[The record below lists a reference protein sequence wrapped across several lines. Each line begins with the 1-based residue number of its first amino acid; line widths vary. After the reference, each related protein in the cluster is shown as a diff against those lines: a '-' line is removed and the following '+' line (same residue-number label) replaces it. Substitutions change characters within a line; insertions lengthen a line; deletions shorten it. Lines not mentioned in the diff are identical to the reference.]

1 MYAIHSKNSLKFQK
15 KAQGPKGSCTEKV
28 NHIKVNKNRNPYIA
42 LRFKGIVN
50 IKNNKILVIWHS
62 VAQGTVMRYTN
73 SDM

>member
-1 MYAIHSKNSLKFQK
+1 MPFIQETVLNFKRKQSVQK
-15 KAQGPKGSCTEKV
+15 DQCTEKV

-42 LRFKGIVN
+42 LTFKGIVN

-62 VAQGTVMRYTN
+62 VAQGTVMRYTI

>member
-1 MYAIHSKNSLKFQK
+1 MPFIQETVLNFKRKHSVQK
-15 KAQGPKGSCTEKV
+15 DQCTENV

-42 LRFKGIVN
+42 LTFKGIVN
-50 IKNNKILVIWHS
+50 IKNKKILVIWHS